1 MNLAPE
7 WREAARPPLP
17 ADEAALALCW
27 ERWRENAARS
37 EDDDLIAFAEAC
49 GSDTST
55 NALLSALFG
64 NSRYLSHCLTT
75 DQGFA
80 RLLIEQGPR
89 PLTMP
94 PAQWRRIPASSATNR
109 GSRR

>member
-64 NSRYLSHCLTT
+64 NSRYLSHCLTA
-75 DQGFA
+75 DQDFA
-80 RLLIEQGPR
+80 HLLIEKGPEV
-89 PLTMP
+89 PTMP
-94 PAQWRRIPASSATNR
+94 PAQWRRIPAS
-109 GSRR
+109 

>member
-37 EDDDLIAFAEAC
+37 EDDGLIAFAEAC
-49 GSDTST
+49 ESDAST

-64 NSRYLSHCLTT
+64 NSRYLSHCLTA
-75 DQGFA
+75 DQRF
-80 RLLIEQGPR
+80 R
-89 PLTMP
+89 P
-94 PAQWRRIPASSATNR
+94 PADRAGARGRLRRRPRNGGGYKR
-109 GSRR
+109 PRR